1 MRLPALRLSVA
12 AVISA
17 SLIGCASSPSST
29 NDTAKQA
36 MPATHGSA
44 LHNVTLNGIVRTGV
58 AKATVVVYDAKGV
71 RKTATTDAKGQYAL
85 SAEGMTAPLMVV
97 FNDGRDQFVSL
108 VADPSGATQANVNA
122 LTDLVASDIAKNA
135 SFIGP
140 KEMVESGKA
149 PAVTAEALK
158 AASKKLQPM
167 LAGALKEAGVADA
180 ATFDP
185 TASRSDGVMKIL
197 TVIRHNRGYDSK
209 HGKLS
214 GSAIYDFSYHPISK
228 YSPLKLAQ
236 AQKAKAEIEAPGVVR
251 VFVVGDSTASIY
263 DVSEYPRTGW
273 GQVFSQQFKKDG
285 KVLVI
290 DAAQSGRSSR
300 SFINE
305 GWFDKV
311 AADIRKGDYLLAQ
324 FGHNDEKCGQE
335 PPRPL
340 PSRDSIDIANLCT
353 YASNDSGVPADMSFR
368 KTLEKYIAMAK
379 SAGATPV
386 LITPVT
392 RRKFSDGK
400 IQKTTHTT
408 TKGKFP
414 GDYSQTVRDTA
425 KANGVALVDLDVLS
439 MDFFNKVGESAS
451 LEYYLAVDPVK
462 YPHYAKRTG
471 RLSKPDNTHM
481 QEKGALAMGGL
492 VAQGLKADKLP
503 LAAELK

>member
-1 MRLPALRLSVA
+1 MRLPVLRLSVA

-29 NDTAKQA
+29 SDTARQA
-36 MPATHGSA
+36 MPAAQGSV
-44 LHNVTLNGIVRTGV
+44 LHDVTLNGTVRTGL
-58 AKATVVVYDAKGV
+58 AKATVVVYDAKGAS
-71 RKTATTDAKGQYAL
+71 KTAITDTKGQYSL
-85 SAEGMTAPLMVV
+85 SADGMTAPLMVV
-97 FNDGRDQFVSL
+97 VNDGRDQFVSL
-108 VADPSGATQANVNA
+108 VANPTGATQANVNA
-122 LTDLVASDIAKNA
+122 LTDLVASDIAKDA
-135 SFIGP
+135 KFIGP
-140 KEMVESGKA
+140 QEMVETGKA
-149 PAVTAEALK
+149 PAVTAEALS
-158 AASKKLQPM
+158 AADKKLQPM
-167 LAGALKEAGVADA
+167 LGAALKDAGVPEA

-185 TASRSDGVMKIL
+185 TASRSQGVIKIL
-197 TVIRHNRGYDSK
+197 EVIRHNRGYDSK

-214 GSAIYDFSYHPISK
+214 GSAIYDFTYHPISK
-228 YSPLKLAQ
+228 YSPLQLAK
-236 AQKAKAEIEAPGVVR
+236 AQKEKAEIEAPGVIR

-263 DVSEYPRTGW
+263 DANEYPRTGW
-273 GQVFSQQFKKDG
+273 GQVFGQQFKKDG

-340 PSRDSIDIANLCT
+340 PSRDTIDIASLCT

-379 SAGATPV
+379 NAGATPV

-392 RRKFSDGK
+392 RRKFVDGK
-400 IQKTTHTT
+400 IQGTTHTT

-414 GDYSQTVRDTA
+414 GDYSQMVRDTA

-439 MDFFNKVGESAS
+439 MDFFNKVGENAS
-451 LEYYLAVDPVK
+451 LEYYLAVDTAK
-462 YPHYAKRTG
+462 YPYYAKRTG
-471 RLSKPDNTHM
+471 RLDKPDNTHM

-492 VAQGLKADKLP
+492 VAQGLKADNLP